1 MMMMTDDSIT
11 SQHKRRQCLSSTTPT
26 SPRKKQHRCLL
37 KISDLPDESL
47 EVISTF
53 LPGYSRALF
62 AVAMTAP
69 SHSTPR
75 GGVGGGTES
84 PWKTPKLKATNQ
96 AILSMRDSDLQN
108 GGGGD
113 VAAWWTEVVF
123 GEDDPDVLKLN
134 DNDLHAALICIDA
147 VNRLESLVIDGCS
160 EIIGSGLE
168 PLRGSTVLREIILS
182 CGWDPPMDF
191 HNTFRTEIVIPI
203 LESII
208 DTPGN
213 SLRNIH
219 LPRSFRE
226 KPSAIVEEF
235 QTKFAELLEAVG
247 YNCPRCGRLQNPGDR
262 DDEDREFCVYDPEG
276 TKCTGYYCMGCYV
289 RLYDRWVD
297 Y

>member
-1 MMMMTDDSIT
+1 MMMADDSST
-11 SQHKRRQCLSSTTPT
+11 SQHKRRQCLSPTTPT

-69 SHSTPR
+69 SVTTPR
-75 GGVGGGTES
+75 GGGGGAES
-84 PWKTPKLKATNQ
+84 PWKTPKLKATDQ

-108 GGGGD
+108 GGDGD
-113 VAAWWTEVVF
+113 DNVAAWWTTLDFKELVASSF
-123 GEDDPDVLKLN
+123 N

-147 VNRLESLVIDGCS
+147 VNRLEYLQLTGN

-203 LESII
+203 LDSII
-208 DTPGN
+208 AAPGN
-213 SLRNIH
+213 SLRNIY

-247 YNCPRCGRLQNPGDR
+247 YNCPRCGRLQNPGER

>member
-1 MMMMTDDSIT
+1 M
-11 SQHKRRQCLSSTTPT
+11 
-26 SPRKKQHRCLL
+26 
-37 KISDLPDESL
+37 
-47 EVISTF
+47 ISTF

-113 VAAWWTEVVF
+113 DNVAAWWTTLDFKELVASS
-123 GEDDPDVLKLN
+123 LN

-147 VNRLESLVIDGCS
+147 VNRLEYLQLTGN
-160 EIIGSGLE
+160 EIIGSGLK
-168 PLRGSTVLREIILS
+168 PLRDSTVLREIDLS
-182 CGWDPPMDF
+182 ISRCL
-191 HNTFRTEIVIPI
+191 RTEIVIPI
-203 LESII
+203 LDSII
-208 DTPGN
+208 AAPGN
-213 SLRNIH
+213 SLRNIY